1 MRTQVWRKLRREGG
15 KVRLSIVTVLIVL
28 ALAAAVYAAVVFIP
42 VYMEHYKFEEKLH
55 AVANM
60 AHRTKDVDKLRHEIE
75 RETKLLGLNLPYD
88 AVQIEFDPR
97 GEWMEIRAR
106 YNRVVEL
113 APFGTETTLHF
124 ESDIIE
130 RF

>member
-1 MRTQVWRKLRREGG
+1 
-15 KVRLSIVTVLIVL
+15 VLIVL

-60 AHRTKDVDKLRHEIE
+60 AHRTRDADVLRREIE
-75 RETKLLGLNLPYD
+75 REIKLLGLDLPYD

-97 GEWMEIRAR
+97 GQWMEIRAR

-113 APFGTETTLHF
+113 ELIGTDTTLHF
-124 ESDIIE
+124 ESNIIE